1 MKIELYFGA
10 EQFPLYK
17 DSYKFKPLNVETINE
32 TEAGT
37 KIRDIKRL
45 GVPHL
50 SVSQIV
56 SDTWYQK
63 LFDYYSQGT
72 AITFK
77 YYDPHSL
84 TLKTFDGFL
93 EDLEFDL
100 IRSDSTSTDW
110 QVSFEVTAY

>member
-63 LFDYYSQGT
+63 LYDYNSHGT
-72 AITFK
+72 AITYK
-77 YYDPHSL
+77 YYDPHTLS
-84 TLKTFDGFL
+84 LKTFDGFL
-93 EDLEFDL
+93 EDLDFDL

>member
-17 DSYKFKPLNVETINE
+17 DSYKFKPLNVETINK

-63 LFDYYSQGT
+63 LYDYYSQGM